1 MCSRLGQAQVRQP
14 VALSVLSLSFWKRLQ
29 EQAGAVGA
37 GRVLPSHRRITM
49 TKAGLNILQQTPRLP
64 SSIRLKIWQPAS
76 PAPVSYLLRQR
87 NRNKYILGPVVVF
100 HGITFLSR
108 GFLPASHHCNS
119 PVSTFGSSNAAVP
132 LVAHNTDTNFL
143 INSSLPK
150 TLQGGMASFHN
161 VKMSMFVACRGQI
174 YSEPEPSSLFHT
186 FKFKGNSVLLWKTR
200 PRSCN
205 KADTDTSITM
215 DAKL

>member
-1 MCSRLGQAQVRQP
+1 ME
-14 VALSVLSLSFWKRLQ
+14 LSFYLQ
-29 EQAGAVGA
+29 DF
-37 GRVLPSHRRITM
+37 S
-49 TKAGLNILQQTPRLP
+49 
-64 SSIRLKIWQPAS
+64 
-76 PAPVSYLLRQR
+76 
-87 NRNKYILGPVVVF
+87 
-100 HGITFLSR
+100 
-108 GFLPASHHCNS
+108 HCNS
-119 PVSTFGSSNAAVP
+119 PVSTFSNSNAAVP
-132 LVAHNTDTNFL
+132 LVAHNNKDVNLL

-174 YSEPEPSSLFHT
+174 YSEPAPSSLFHT

-205 KADTDTSITM
+205 KADTDMSITT